1 MQLRGGL
8 IAALL
13 LVSAS
18 GSGHDG
24 HDHPDH
30 AAAAPSAQ
38 TAPAA
43 VPSKPVTPAPAS
55 GGVAFTSRPAR
66 VIADARKSVV
76 VAAPEAGVLIAPPGG
91 FKRAGQRVAAGELLG
106 ALRPATPQAQRR
118 DIEAR
123 LVDARRDT
131 SIGALQIDRYGITE
145 AQRFDISLPTQ
156 TLQILTE
163 YTAAK
168 ARRSQ
173 FEASL
178 DGTVEIRA
186 PRAGQV
192 LRADADASRQLAAGE
207 ALFAIQSDGDALAIE
222 LKDIDN
228 GFVAPPSAVAVL
240 ADGRQL
246 PLARIG
252 SGFDVAQ
259 RAQVAL
265 YAPLA
270 AADGLLVNQRLRVQW
285 PAGAGGPP

>member
-1 MQLRGGL
+1 MNRRGCL
-8 IAALL
+8 LAALL

-18 GSGHDG
+18 GRGHEG
-24 HDHPDH
+24 HVHHDEPAVPPVTPVPLPTVAT
-30 AAAAPSAQ
+30 AAAA
-38 TAPAA
+38 AA
-43 VPSKPVTPAPAS
+43 V
-55 GGVAFTSRPAR
+55 TSRPAR

-76 VAAPEAGVLIAPPGG
+76 VAAPEAGVLEAPPGG
-91 FKRAGQRVAAGELLG
+91 FKRAGQTVAAGELLG
-106 ALRPATPQAQRR
+106 RLRPATPQAQRR

-178 DGTVEIRA
+178 DGSVEIRA
-186 PRAGQV
+186 PRAGRV

-207 ALFAIQSDGDALAIE
+207 ALFAIQADGEALAIE
-222 LKDIDN
+222 LKDTDN

-240 ADGRQL
+240 TDGRQL

-252 SGFDVAQ
+252 NGFDVAQ

-270 AADGLLVNQRLRVQW
+270 AVDGLVVNQRLRVQW
-285 PAGAGGPP
+285 PAGTPRSP